1 MTLNK
6 IILLRALFNCI
17 SCVFSAVLF
26 AQELP
31 PINVFTPQQ
40 YGAENQN
47 WAISQS
53 NDNYIYVANNLG
65 LLEYNGASWKLYN
78 SPNETILR
86 SVKVIDDKIY
96 TGCYMEFGF
105 WKKDVYGI
113 LKYHSLSN
121 LLKTPLV
128 EDEQFW
134 QIISVE
140 NWILFR
146 SLNRIYIYDT
156 VSKTFEIIESETTI
170 TKMYQ
175 VDGTIYFQSI
185 NKGIYK
191 IQNGKAIPFLENSI
205 SKNESIIN
213 IFKEEEG
220 AFLFLTQENGF
231 YTIKNREMKPWN
243 KITNAYLSNYTV
255 YSGIQL
261 KDNTYAIGTI
271 SNGLIEV
278 DTKGEII
285 QEINQTNGLLNN
297 TVLALFE
304 DNDLN
309 IWLALD
315 NGIASINIKSPITIF
330 NDEKGTLGTIYTS
343 AIYKDKLYLGTNQ
356 GLFYKTIDSK
366 EAFKFVEGTK
376 GQVWCLVELKERLF
390 CGHNSG
396 TFLIKN
402 GVAEKIAD
410 IQGTW
415 SIKPIQGQENLLLQ
429 GNYNGLNILER
440 QEDTW
445 AFKNKIEGFDISSR
459 FFELINANEIIM
471 SHEYKGVFNVK
482 LDASYTQAIHVT
494 KDTVMKE
501 LHSSLFKYNDAIYYA
516 FNKGVFKYNF
526 KNKNF
531 EKDSIFSQVYDE
543 ENFVSGKIIVDKQTG
558 NLWSFT
564 KNNISYITPGKL
576 SKTPIIKRIPI
587 SNAFRKGVPS
597 YENVLNLSNKNY
609 LFGTSSGYIIID
621 INAIKEKSYQINI
634 NTIGSNAVDGKLN
647 KLNKAEIADL
657 EYAQNNILFEYS
669 VPEFDKFQ
677 NVEFQHQLV
686 GIYNQWSDWTSNASV
701 LYKNLPSGTYRFNV
715 RGRIGGNITSNI
727 ATYEFEIQKPW
738 YLSNTMVAIY
748 IIVGVLLLLFTHN
761 LYNSYFRKQ
770 REVLLKKTKQELE
783 HRELEN
789 AQQLMQFKNEKLQ
802 RDIENKNRE
811 LAISTMSLIKK
822 NEFLNDIKK
831 ELNHAKTDAN
841 LNPVIKII
849 DKNINNTDDWKLFQE
864 AFNNADKDFLK
875 KVKSKHP
882 KLTPND
888 LRLCAYL
895 RLNLSSKEI
904 APLLNI
910 SPRSVEVKRYRLRK
924 KMDLPH
930 ETGLTSYILEL

>member
-1 MTLNK
+1 MMFNK
-6 IILLRALFNCI
+6 TILLKAFLYW
-17 SCVFSAVLF
+17 VFFVFFTTLF

-31 PINVFTPQQ
+31 PITVFTPQQ

-53 NDNYIYVANNLG
+53 NENYIYVANNLG

-113 LKYHSLSN
+113 LQYHSLSKVLN
-121 LLKTPLV
+121 TPLI

-156 VSKTFEIIESETTI
+156 VSKSFKIIESETTI
-170 TKMYQ
+170 SKMFQ
-175 VDGTIYFQSI
+175 VDDTIYFQSI
-185 NKGIYK
+185 TKGIYK
-191 IQNGKAIPFLENSI
+191 IQNGKALPFLENSI
-205 SKNESIIN
+205 SKNEPIIN

-220 AFLFLTQENGF
+220 VFLFLTQENGF
-231 YTIKNREMKPWN
+231 YTLKNQEMKPWN
-243 KITNAYLSNYTV
+243 KITNTYLSKYTV

-297 TVLALFE
+297 TVLSLFE

-315 NGIASINIKSPITIF
+315 NGINSINIKSPIKIF
-330 NDEKGTLGTIYTS
+330 NDEKGKLGTIYTS
-343 AIYKDKLYLGTNQ
+343 AIYNDNLYLGTNQ
-356 GLFYKTIDSK
+356 GLFFKPIDSID
-366 EAFKFVEGTK
+366 AFKFVEGTK
-376 GQVWCLVELKERLF
+376 GQVWCLVALKDRLF

-415 SIKPIQGQENLLLQ
+415 SIKPIQGQENVLLQ

-440 QEDTW
+440 QDDTW
-445 AFKNKIEGFDISSR
+445 VFKNKIEGFDISSR
-459 FFELINANEIIM
+459 FFELINANEVIM
-471 SHEYKGVFNVK
+471 SHEYKGIFNVK
-482 LDASYTQAIHVT
+482 LNADYTQAIHVT

-501 LHSSLFKYNDAIYYA
+501 LHSSLFKYDDAIYYA
-516 FNKGVFKYNF
+516 FNKGVFKYNN
-526 KNKNF
+526 KNKTF

-564 KNNISYITPGKL
+564 KNDISYITPGKL

-657 EYAQNNILFEYS
+657 EYAQSNILFEYS

-715 RGRIGGNITSNI
+715 RGRIGGKITSNI

-748 IIVGVLLLLFTHN
+748 IIVGILLLLFTHN
-761 LYNSYFRKQ
+761 LYNTYFRKQ
-770 REVLLKKTKQELE
+770 RDALLKKTKQELE

-924 KMDLPH
+924 KMDLPR
-930 ETGLTSYILEL
+930 ETGLTNYILEL

>member
-1 MTLNK
+1 MIFTKNILFKALLTLV
-6 IILLRALFNCI
+6 LFI
-17 SCVFSAVLF
+17 FFAPLF

-53 NDNYIYVANNLG
+53 DENYIYVANNLG
-65 LLEYNGASWKLYN
+65 LLEYNGASWRLYN
-78 SPNETILR
+78 SPNETIIR
-86 SVKVIDDKIY
+86 SVKAIDDKIY

-105 WKKDVYGI
+105 WKKDVFGT
-113 LKYHSLSN
+113 LKYDSLSKF
-121 LLKTPLV
+121 LKTPLI

-134 QIISVE
+134 QIINVE

-146 SLNRIYIYDT
+146 SLNRVYIYNT
-156 VSKTFEIIESETTI
+156 ESETFKIIESETTI
-170 TKMYQ
+170 TKMFK
-175 VDGTIYFQSI
+175 VDDTIYFQSI

-191 IQNGKAIPFLENSI
+191 IQNGKAVLFLENNI
-205 SKNESIIN
+205 LKKEPIIN
-213 IFKEEEG
+213 MFKEEDV
-220 AFLFLTQENGF
+220 FVFLTQESGF
-231 YTIKNREMKPWN
+231 YRMKNQVVKPWIN
-243 KITNAYLSNYTV
+243 KTNDILSKYTV
-255 YSGIQL
+255 YSGIKL
-261 KDNTYAIGTI
+261 KDDNYALGTI
-271 SNGLIEV
+271 SNGLIQV
-278 DTKGEII
+278 DTHGEVI

-304 DNDLN
+304 DKDLN
-309 IWLALD
+309 LWLALD
-315 NGIASINIKSPITIF
+315 NGINCINSKSPIKIF
-330 NDEKGTLGTIYTS
+330 NDEKGNLGTIYTS
-343 AIYKDKLYLGTNQ
+343 AIYHDKLYLGTNQ
-356 GLFYKTIDSK
+356 GLFFKTIDSND
-366 EAFKFVEGTK
+366 AFEFVKGTK
-376 GQVWCLVELKERLF
+376 GQVWCLVELKKRLF

-396 TFLIKN
+396 TFVIEN
-402 GVAEKIAD
+402 GKAEKIAE

-415 SIKPIQGQENLLLQ
+415 SIKPIKGNEDLLLQ

-440 QEDTW
+440 QKDGW
-445 AFKNKIEGFDISSR
+445 RFKNKIEGFDISSR
-459 FFELINANEIIM
+459 FFELINSHEVIM
-471 SHEYKGVFNVK
+471 SHEYKGIFNVEINE
-482 LDASYTQAIHVT
+482 AYTKATNVT

-501 LHSSLFKYNDAIYYA
+501 LHSSLFKYDEAIYYA
-516 FNKGVFKYNF
+516 FNKGVFKYN
-526 KNKNF
+526 KEYKSF
-531 EKDSIFSQVYDE
+531 EKDSIFSQVYDA
-543 ENFVSGKIIVDKQTG
+543 ENYVSGKLIVDKQTG
-558 NLWSFT
+558 YLWSFSRHDI
-564 KNNISYITPGKL
+564 NYITPGKL
-576 SKTPIIKRIPI
+576 SKIPIIKRIPI
-587 SNAFRKGVPS
+587 SNALRKGVPS
-597 YENVLNLSNKNY
+597 YENILNLGNKKY

-621 INAIKEKSYQINI
+621 LNAIKEKSYNIYINSVV
-634 NTIGSNAVDGKLN
+634 SNAVDGPSN
-647 KLNKAEIADL
+647 KLNITEVADL
-657 EYAQNNILFEYS
+657 ENKQNNILFEYS

-677 NVEFQHQLV
+677 NVEYQHQLE
-686 GIYNQWSDWTSNASV
+686 GIYNQWSDWSSSSNE
-701 LYKNLPSGTYRFNV
+701 LFKNLPSGTYNFKV
-715 RGRIGGNITSNI
+715 RGRIGGNSTSNI
-727 ATYEFEIQKPW
+727 ATYTFEIQKPW
-738 YLSNTMVAIY
+738 YLSNLIVALY
-748 IIVGVLLLLFTHN
+748 IIGGLLLLLFTHH
-761 LYNSYFRKQ
+761 LYKTYYKKQ
-770 REVLLKKTKQELE
+770 REALLKKTKQELE

-802 RDIENKNRE
+802 RDIENKSRE

-831 ELNHAKTDAN
+831 ELNSAKIDAN

-930 ETGLTSYILEL
+930 ETSLTNYILDL